1 MSTNERNSV
10 GEAGGGVGSGPGG
23 RTPSQLSRTC
33 HRATAQSTNFIRDLE
48 ATTTAMAKS
57 LNHETWAKARPDA
70 EEMLT
75 HTKEHIMTAT
85 TTNISTYPSAH
96 YVPENSTIVG
106 LVSSP
111 LCAQRHIRLMDR
123 VHANANRNCL
133 RTNTSDRCVKTTTN
147 TKIIGH

>member
-85 TTNISTYPSAH
+85 TTKHINISIRTLRPGEFNNCRTCLIAAVCPTTHPADGPS
-96 YVPENSTIVG
+96 PCERKSK
-106 LVSSP
+106 LP
-111 LCAQRHIRLMDR
+111 
-123 VHANANRNCL
+123 
-133 RTNTSDRCVKTTTN
+133 SD
-147 TKIIGH
+147 